1 MAGAVL
7 RSALRRSLDQVRHVS
22 PVRVPRAGERVGRV
36 YADMEREF
44 GMLAP
49 PVALHSPAPAAL
61 AASWMMLRETLV
73 AAGAVD
79 RALKEVVATAVSEA
93 NSCPYCVE
101 VHGMA
106 LRRLPEPA
114 GAAPGAVAE
123 WAGSGGARPAPFP
136 AAHAPELVGV
146 AVTFHHL
153 NRMVNIF
160 LPDSPFPAVAPP
172 AVRSGA
178 GALLGRFL
186 GTATARHWAPGSS
199 LELLPGAALPAD
211 LGWAAATPSVAGA
224 FARAAAAAESAGA
237 RTVPESVRGLVR
249 TELARWDGRPRG
261 LGRGWVDEAVAALPP
276 ADRAAGRLALL
287 TALASYQVDEAVV
300 AGFRHERPG
309 DGALIE
315 LTFWAAFSAAR
326 EMGARLAAPGNS

>member
-36 YADMEREF
+36 YNDMEREF

-49 PVALHSPAPAAL
+49 PVALHSPAPEAL

-73 AAGAVD
+73 AAGSAG
-79 RALKEVVATAVSEA
+79 RALKEAVATAVSAA

-101 VHGMA
+101 VHSMA

-114 GAAPGAVAE
+114 GSEPVAE

-136 AAHAPELVGV
+136 AAQAPELVGV

-160 LPDSPFPAVAPP
+160 LPDSPFPTAAPP

-178 GALLGRFL
+178 SALLGRFL
-186 GTATARHWAPGSS
+186 GTATGRHQVPGSS

-211 LGWAAATPSVAGA
+211 FGWAAGTPSVAGA

-237 RTVPESVRGLVR
+237 RTVPEPVRGLVR
-249 TELARWDGRPRG
+249 AELARWDGRPKG
-261 LGRGWVDEAVAALPP
+261 LSRGWVDSAVAGLPP
-276 ADRAAGRLALL
+276 AERAAGRLALL
-287 TALASYQVDEAVV
+287 SALASYQVDESVV
-300 AGFRHERPG
+300 ADFRHERP
-309 DGALIE
+309 DDRALIE

-326 EMGARLAAPGNS
+326 EMGARLAAAGNS